1 MTVTVYSNA
10 AITAA
15 YASSRYTATVNGAAA
30 PVLSITETAEYS
42 VPSFWTYLDVLEC
55 SFLKFATD
63 EAVEV
68 ELSPDDINLN
78 PITSVFVTT
87 TGGAPPVTVVIANGV
102 ATLTIQA
109 GTQCR
114 VETNNERG
122 EPIYISAL
130 APVTTPVGGTVD
142 TWDGSQNS
150 AVTGRTLVFPAGI
163 TNIPSNGAGGWA
175 AKLFPIETGATV
187 FIPGDAWVI
196 GSFDVRGSTSGHSVR
211 GHGTLSGEYT
221 TNAIVEVI
229 TPYDAQAEYAAAIG
243 AQPLDA
249 TAAGFTVVKSPFVSL
264 TSAFNFHEDLLV
276 LTPYFDNSDAIKPIA
291 EIGGQGR
298 PFTVDNCAIWVGD
311 DAVDLNYWRQ
321 NGSVTNCLIST
332 SASSC
337 FLHSYTTE
345 DYALA
350 SYGFAITVSDC
361 TIRPV
366 CDYYFTAGSEPG
378 GGIEGGAVIQ
388 CWNDAYRTDTN
399 LGVFN
404 VTYRNLQVVSDD
416 AGINCVLM
424 WIGSRRYPW
433 GAGVERDGYGNSSN
447 WDFDGVTLSHVP
459 AEISK
464 LRGIDAINTP
474 NAIAINNLSIG
485 GIPVGARNHAQ
496 FFDIDEE
503 CFNITFDGRSV

>member
-1 MTVTVYSNA
+1 MTVTIYSNA

-30 PVLSITETAEYS
+30 PVLAISETTEYG
-42 VPSFWTYLDVLEC
+42 VPSFWDYLDVMEC
-55 SFLKFATD
+55 GWLKFAAD
-63 EAVEV
+63 ETTTVVIEPVDA
-68 ELSPDDINLN
+68 NTN
-78 PITSVFVTT
+78 PLTSVFVVTT
-87 TGGAPPVTVVIANGV
+87 TAGKTVSYTLADNVL
-102 ATLTIQA
+102 TLTVPPGA
-109 GTQCR
+109 QCR
-114 VETNNERG
+114 VETSGDRG
-122 EPIYISAL
+122 QPVYVASL
-130 APVTTPVGGTVD
+130 LPVTTPTGGTVD
-142 TWDGSQNS
+142 TWDGTQNA

-163 TNIPSNGAGGWA
+163 TDITANAAGGWSE
-175 AKLFPIETGATV
+175 KLLPVEDGATV
-187 FIPGDAWVI
+187 FIPGNAWVI
-196 GSFDVRGSTSGHSVR
+196 GSLDLRGSTGYTVS

-345 DYALA
+345 TYADPI
-350 SYGFAITVSDC
+350 YGFAITVSDC

>member
-142 TWDGSQNS
+142 TWDGTQNA
-150 AVTGRTLVFPAGI
+150 AVTGRTLVFPDGI
-163 TNIPSNGAGGWA
+163 TDVPANVAGGWSD
-175 AKLFPIETGATV
+175 KGLPVEDGATV
-187 FIPGDAWVI
+187 FIPGNAWVI
-196 GSFDVRGSTSGHSVR
+196 GSLDLRGSTGYTVS
-211 GHGTLSGEYT
+211 GHGTLSGEYIANDT
-221 TNAIVEVI
+221 VEALP
-229 TPYDAQAEYAAAIG
+229 TFAEKYEYSALLG
-243 AQPLDA
+243 DTPLDA
-249 TAAGFTVVKSPFVSL
+249 EVSGITIVKSPFYSVA
-264 TSAFNFHEDLLV
+264 TAFNFHSDLLILV
-276 LTPYFDNSDAIKPIA
+276 PYVDNSDGLKPLA
-291 EIGGQGR
+291 EIGGSYR

-311 DAVDLNYWRQ
+311 DAIDLNYWRRS
-321 NGSVTNCLIST
+321 GSVTNCLIST

-345 DYALA
+345 TYADPI
-350 SYGFAITVSDC
+350 YGFAITVSDC
-361 TIRPV
+361 TVRSV
-366 CDYYFTAGSEPG
+366 CEYYFTAGSEPG